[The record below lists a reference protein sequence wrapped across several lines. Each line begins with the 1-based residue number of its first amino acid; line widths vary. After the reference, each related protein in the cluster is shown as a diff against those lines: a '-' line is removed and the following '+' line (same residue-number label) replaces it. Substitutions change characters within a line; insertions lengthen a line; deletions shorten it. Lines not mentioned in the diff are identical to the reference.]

1 MTTMPMIA
9 TDGSIGDVPQENV
22 SAAVKAG
29 YKVGQDML
37 SPDGKTGTIPL
48 EKVHDAIKAG
58 FQIKGANPQKPAAP
72 TKEMDEDL
80 PQTGFIGAGMPIPA
94 QDLSEQHHP
103 GLTGGVMKGMLGAA
117 AGVSGIGAAEALPA
131 VLPHTIQGVKAIGTW
146 ATKNPVQAYILYN
159 VIKEMIPGAKKTM
172 GIIKDAPE

>member
-1 MTTMPMIA
+1 MIA
-9 TDGSIGDVPQENV
+9 PSGEIGDIPEENV
-22 SAAVKAG
+22 PDAVKAG

-58 FQIKGANPQKPAAP
+58 FQIKGSDPAKPAAP
-72 TKEMDEDL
+72 NMDDDSVQS
-80 PQTGFIGAGMPIPA
+80 PGFIGAGPPVTLPNGIQNNPELNKGVAKGVGMA
-94 QDLSEQHHP
+94 A
-103 GLTGGVMKGMLGAA
+103 GGVA
-117 AGVSGIGAAEALPA
+117 AGAGAAEALPA